1 VRASVSSGGK
11 ETIAKPT
18 RHILATL
25 LLGLTARSAVAGR
38 AADECLGSWRIGEA
52 TGNLGN
58 VSISCRDGD
67 PSCDADGVADGVC
80 RIRAAFCLNAPG
92 CAPGALGPVALRG
105 AAGAAIAAQAAA
117 LAYPVGGTDV
127 CTTPADLSVA
137 LGHARRRRA
146 TVQARVRDEA
156 AGRSDADRLRV
167 TCLRA
172 SAGGKAIIAS
182 TDFETGMLATV
193 SVRPPRRV
201 EHPDAQI
208 HSDAVI
214 RVSGGMVFVVNR
226 FLGDNIQRLDPAQGF
241 RTRFQCSTGNA
252 SNPQDLVVVAPDKA
266 YVTRYDRPELW
277 VVDPSVGGD
286 CAGFRRGVIDLSAFA
301 DGDGLPEMDQMA
313 VVEGRLFVTVQ
324 RLDRRRGFAPTGP
337 SRVVVIDVATDTVI
351 GDIEL
356 HGSDPFGDASSI
368 VREPGTG
375 RLVFSSVGNIYV
387 VGDGGLERVDPFTLQ
402 AEGRFFV
409 DENQLGGN
417 VLDFVLLSPTKGYA
431 ILQDAD
437 LQNRLVDFDP
447 TNARPPRTLY
457 RRQAYLPDIALGPDG
472 LLWLADQGLPD
483 PGIEL
488 FNTTTDK
495 PVLRQPMGVGLP
507 PFSIGFLP

>member
-1 VRASVSSGGK
+1 MRASVSSDGK

-25 LLGLTARSAVAGR
+25 IIGLTARSAVAGR
-38 AADECLGSWRIGEA
+38 AADECLGSWRIGD
-52 TGNLGN
+52 TPGTLGN
-58 VSISCRDGD
+58 VSVSCRDGD

-80 RIRAAFCLNAPG
+80 RVRAAYCLNAPG
-92 CAPGALGPVALRG
+92 CAPGALGPVVLHG
-105 AAGAAIAAQAAA
+105 AAGAAIAAQAAT
-117 LAYPVGGTDV
+117 LSYPVSSTDV

-137 LGHARRRRA
+137 LGHTRRRTA
-146 TVQARVRDEA
+146 TVRARVRDAA
-156 AGRSDADRLRV
+156 AGRSDTDRLRV
-167 TCLRA
+167 TCLGA

-193 SVRPPRRV
+193 AVRPPRRV
-201 EHPDAQI
+201 THPEAQI

-226 FLGDNIQRLDPAQGF
+226 FLGDNIQRLDPAQGL

-252 SNPQDLVVVAPDKA
+252 SNPQDIVVVAPDKA

-277 VVDPSVGGD
+277 IVDPSVGSD
-286 CAGFRRGVIDLSAFA
+286 CAGFRRGVVDLSAFA
-301 DGDGLPEMDQMA
+301 DADGLPEMDQMA

-337 SRVVVIDVATDTVI
+337 SRVVVIDVATDTVT
-351 GDIEL
+351 GDIPL
-356 HGSDPFGDASSI
+356 HGSNPFGDASSI

-375 RLVFSSVGNIYV
+375 RLVIASVGNIYA

-402 AEGRFFV
+402 AEGHFFV
-409 DENQLGGN
+409 DETQLGGN
-417 VLDFVLLSPTKGYA
+417 ILDFVLLSATKGYA

-447 TNARPPRTLY
+447 TGARPPRTLY
-457 RRQAYLPDIALGPDG
+457 RRQAYLPDIAVGPDG

-483 PGIEL
+483 PGIDL
-488 FNTTTDK
+488 FDPNSDK
-495 PVLRQPMGVGLP
+495 PVLRQPLDVGLP

>member
-1 VRASVSSGGK
+1 VHASVSSGGE
-11 ETIAKPT
+11 ETMATPT
-18 RHILATL
+18 RQILALL
-25 LLGLTARSAVAGR
+25 LLGLSVRPANAGR
-38 AADECLGSWRIGEA
+38 AADECLGAWRVGA
-52 TGNLGN
+52 STGSLGN
-58 VSISCRDGD
+58 VSVVCRDGD
-67 PSCDADGVADGVC
+67 PSCDADGATDGACHV
-80 RIRAAFCLNAPG
+80 RTAFCLNAPG
-92 CAPGALGPVALRG
+92 CPAGALGPVEFRG
-105 AAGAAIAAQAAA
+105 AASVSIAAEAAA
-117 LAYPVGGTDV
+117 LTYPVGGSDV
-127 CTTPADLSVA
+127 CTAPADLTVT
-137 LGHARRRRA
+137 LGRAPRRRA
-146 TVQARVRDEA
+146 TVEARVQDVST
-156 AGRSDADRLRV
+156 GRSDRDRLRV
-167 TCLRA
+167 TCLGARGGGRA
-172 SAGGKAIIAS
+172 VIAS

-193 SVRPPRRV
+193 AVRPPRRV
-201 EHPDAQI
+201 AHPDAAI

-226 FLGDNIQRLDPAQGF
+226 FLGDNIQRLDPERKF

-252 SNPQDLVVVAPDKA
+252 SNPQDIVVVAPDKA

-277 VVDPSVGGD
+277 IVDPSVGD
-286 CAGFRRGVIDLSAFA
+286 CSLFRRGVIDLSAFA

-313 VVEGRLFVTVQ
+313 IVEGRLFVAVQ

-337 SRVVVIDVATDTVI
+337 SRVVVIDVATDTVT

-356 HGSDPFGDASSI
+356 HGSNPFGDASSI

-375 RLVFSSVGNIYV
+375 RLVFASVGDIYT

-402 AEGRFFV
+402 AEGRFFI

-417 VLDFVLLSPTKGYA
+417 VLDFVLLSPAKGYA

-447 TNARPPRTLY
+447 TSARPPRTLY

-488 FNTTTDK
+488 FDTITDK
-495 PVLRQPMGVGLP
+495 PVLRQPLGVGLP
-507 PFSIGFLP
+507 PFSIGFVP